1 MMMKKMLLMLLVAF
15 ATQFACAQQAQKV
28 FDAFRS
34 EKKAEY
40 TSVPGVLMA
49 LAGDK
54 VKDNN
59 VAAVLKEV
67 KSARVL
73 RLGNC
78 KKRTRKKFAQQVA
91 ALSKEGYEEYARTK
105 QGDSDLLVM
114 IKKDDELISEIITCV
129 YSDSNCVGVLVKGNI
144 NVGDGYASFA
154 YFHVFVVKHSVVVCV
169 KVSKKQ
175 QRVLQHAQSGE

>member
-1 MMMKKMLLMLLVAF
+1 MKMKKMLLMLLVAF
-15 ATQFACAQQAQKV
+15 ATQFACAQQAQKI
-28 FDAFRS
+28 FEAFRS

-49 LAGDK
+49 LAGNK

-78 KKRTRKKFAQQVA
+78 KKRTRKKFAEQVA
-91 ALSKEGYEEYARTK
+91 ALTKEGYEEYARTK
-105 QGDSDLLVM
+105 EGDSDVLVM
-114 IKKDDELISEIITCV
+114 IKKDDELIHEIITCV
-129 YSDSNCVGVLVKGNI
+129 YSDSNCVGVLVKGDI
-144 NVGDGYASFA
+144 NPEDLGAIVDMMGD
-154 YFHVFVVKHSVVVCV
+154 
-169 KVSKKQ
+169 
-175 QRVLQHAQSGE
+175 

>member
-1 MMMKKMLLMLLVAF
+1 MKMKKMLLMLLVVF

-40 TSVPGVLMA
+40 TSIPGALMS
-49 LAGDK
+49 LAGSK

-78 KKRTRKKFAQQVA
+78 KKRTRKKFAEQVA
-91 ALSKEGYEEYARTK
+91 GLNKEGYEEYARTK
-105 QGDSDLLVM
+105 QGDSDVLVM
-114 IKKDDELISEIITCV
+114 IKKDDELVHEIVTCV
-129 YSDSNCVGVLVKGNI
+129 YSDSSCMGVLVKGDI
-144 NVGDGYASFA
+144 NPEDLGAIVDMMGD
-154 YFHVFVVKHSVVVCV
+154 
-169 KVSKKQ
+169 
-175 QRVLQHAQSGE
+175 

>member
-1 MMMKKMLLMLLVAF
+1 MLLVAF

-40 TSVPGVLMA
+40 TSVPGVLMS
-49 LAGDK
+49 LAGGK

-78 KKRTRKKFAQQVA
+78 KKRTRKKFAEQVA
-91 ALSKEGYEEYARTK
+91 GLNKTHEYEKDDVDACGTVRY
-105 QGDSDLLVM
+105 DSDHGAEC
-114 IKKDDELISEIITCV
+114 KRPP
-129 YSDSNCVGVLVKGNI
+129 
-144 NVGDGYASFA
+144 AP
-154 YFHVFVVKHSVVVCV
+154 
-169 KVSKKQ
+169 
-175 QRVLQHAQSGE
+175 

>member
-1 MMMKKMLLMLLVAF
+1 MKKMLLMLLVAF
-15 ATQFACAQQAQKV
+15 TTQFACAQQAQKV

-40 TSVPGVLMA
+40 TSVPGVLMS
-49 LAGDK
+49 LAGSK

-78 KKRTRKKFAQQVA
+78 KKRTRKKFAEQVVG
-91 ALSKEGYEEYARTK
+91 LNKEGYEEYACTK
-105 QGDSDLLVM
+105 QGDSDVLVM
-114 IKKDDELISEIITCV
+114 IKKDNELVHEIVTCV
-129 YSDSNCVGVLVKGNI
+129 YSDSSCMGVLVKGDI
-144 NVGDGYASFA
+144 NPEDLGAIVDMMGD
-154 YFHVFVVKHSVVVCV
+154 
-169 KVSKKQ
+169 
-175 QRVLQHAQSGE
+175 

>member
-105 QGDSDLLVM
+105 QGDSDLLV
-114 IKKDDELISEIITCV
+114 ILCI
-129 YSDSNCVGVLVKGNI
+129 
-144 NVGDGYASFA
+144 
-154 YFHVFVVKHSVVVCV
+154 
-169 KVSKKQ
+169 
-175 QRVLQHAQSGE
+175 

>member
-1 MMMKKMLLMLLVAF
+1 MKKMLLMLLVAF

-40 TSVPGVLMA
+40 TSIPGALMS
-49 LAGDK
+49 LAGSK

-78 KKRTRKKFAQQVA
+78 KKRTRKKFVEQVA
-91 ALSKEGYEEYARTK
+91 GLNKEGYEEYARTK
-105 QGDSDLLVM
+105 QGDSDVLVM
-114 IKKDDELISEIITCV
+114 IKKDDELVHEIVTCV
-129 YSDSNCVGVLVKGNI
+129 YSDSSCMGVLVKGDI
-144 NVGDGYASFA
+144 NPEDLGAIVDMMGD
-154 YFHVFVVKHSVVVCV
+154 
-169 KVSKKQ
+169 
-175 QRVLQHAQSGE
+175 

>member
-1 MMMKKMLLMLLVAF
+1 MKKMLLMLLVVF
-15 ATQFACAQQAQKV
+15 ATQFACAQQAQKI
-28 FDAFRS
+28 FEAFRS

-40 TSVPGVLMA
+40 TSVPGVLMS
-49 LAGDK
+49 LAGGK

-78 KKRTRKKFAQQVA
+78 KKRTRKKFAEQVA

-105 QGDSDLLVM
+105 QGDSDVLVM
-114 IKKDDELISEIITCV
+114 IKKDDELVHEIVMSV
-129 YSDSNCVGVLVKGNI
+129 YSDSSCMGVLVKGDI
-144 NVGDGYASFA
+144 NPEDLGAIVDMMGD
-154 YFHVFVVKHSVVVCV
+154 
-169 KVSKKQ
+169 
-175 QRVLQHAQSGE
+175 

>member
-1 MMMKKMLLMLLVAF
+1 MKMKKMLLMLLVVF

-40 TSVPGVLMA
+40 TSIPGALMS
-49 LAGDK
+49 LAGSK

-78 KKRTRKKFAQQVA
+78 KKRTRKKFAEQVVG
-91 ALSKEGYEEYARTK
+91 LNKEGYEEYARTK
-105 QGDSDLLVM
+105 QGDSDVLVM
-114 IKKDDELISEIITCV
+114 IKKDDELVHEIVTCV
-129 YSDSNCVGVLVKGNI
+129 YSDSSCMGVLVKGDI
-144 NVGDGYASFA
+144 NPEDLSAIVDMMGD
-154 YFHVFVVKHSVVVCV
+154 
-169 KVSKKQ
+169 
-175 QRVLQHAQSGE
+175 

>member
-1 MMMKKMLLMLLVAF
+1 MKKMLLMLLVVF

-40 TSVPGVLMA
+40 TSIPGALMS
-49 LAGDK
+49 LAGSK

-78 KKRTRKKFAQQVA
+78 KKRTRKKFAEQVVG
-91 ALSKEGYEEYARTK
+91 LNKEGYEEYARTK
-105 QGDSDLLVM
+105 QGDSDVLVM
-114 IKKDDELISEIITCV
+114 IKKDDELVHEIVTCV
-129 YSDSNCVGVLVKGNI
+129 YSDSSCMGVLVKGDI
-144 NVGDGYASFA
+144 NPEDLGAIVDMMGD
-154 YFHVFVVKHSVVVCV
+154 
-169 KVSKKQ
+169 
-175 QRVLQHAQSGE
+175 

>member
-1 MMMKKMLLMLLVAF
+1 MKMKKMLLMLLVVF
-15 ATQFACAQQAQKV
+15 ATQFACAQQAQKI
-28 FDAFRS
+28 FEAFRS

-40 TSVPGVLMA
+40 TSVPGVLMS
-49 LAGDK
+49 LAGGK

-78 KKRTRKKFAQQVA
+78 KKRTRKKFVEQVA

-105 QGDSDLLVM
+105 QGDSDVLVM
-114 IKKDDELISEIITCV
+114 IKKDDELVHEIVTCV
-129 YSDSNCVGVLVKGNI
+129 YSDSSCMGVLVKGDI
-144 NVGDGYASFA
+144 NPEDLGAIVDMMGD
-154 YFHVFVVKHSVVVCV
+154 
-169 KVSKKQ
+169 
-175 QRVLQHAQSGE
+175 

>member
-1 MMMKKMLLMLLVAF
+1 MKKMLLMLLVVF

-40 TSVPGVLMA
+40 TSIPGALMS
-49 LAGDK
+49 LAGSK

-78 KKRTRKKFAQQVA
+78 KKRTRKKFAEQVVG
-91 ALSKEGYEEYARTK
+91 LNKEGYEEYARTK
-105 QGDSDLLVM
+105 QGDSDVLVM
-114 IKKDDELISEIITCV
+114 IKKDDELVHEIVTCV
-129 YSDSNCVGVLVKGNI
+129 YSDSSCMGVLVKGDI
-144 NVGDGYASFA
+144 NPEDLSAIVDMMGD
-154 YFHVFVVKHSVVVCV
+154 
-169 KVSKKQ
+169 
-175 QRVLQHAQSGE
+175 